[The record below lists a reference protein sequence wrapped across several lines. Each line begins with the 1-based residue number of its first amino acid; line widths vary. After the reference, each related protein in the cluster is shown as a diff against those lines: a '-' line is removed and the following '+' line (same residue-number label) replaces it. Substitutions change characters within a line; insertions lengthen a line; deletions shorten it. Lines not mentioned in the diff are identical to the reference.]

1 MSAVLS
7 VASAVFWGVL
17 VLSLLVFVHEG
28 GHYLVARALRVRA
41 TEFFLGLPCRW
52 RLSRKSRSVGT
63 EFGVTPLLL
72 GGYTRICGMEGS
84 DDDLLA
90 PALQIVM
97 ERGRVRA
104 ADVAR
109 ELDVDEGKAYELL
122 ATLTDWASIRPY
134 YDPELGE
141 TPGQRDYPAS
151 FETLARDANHL
162 TEYDRGHDFT
172 LPGSTAAGSPHPT
185 GLAPDDLLALER
197 SHTYQGVGFLRRC
210 VMLVAG
216 PLVNVVLAFVIVTCA
231 LMARGV
237 DYYPGTSVIGSV
249 EAGSYAEAAG
259 LEAGDEVTAVAG
271 APVGT
276 WEELSSAMRP
286 YLDAGEDFELAYVRD
301 GAESTTLVDLPDGQA
316 CELLGVTASVATYH
330 PSLPEAAQATLAYTG
345 QVASYVAQLIQPQH
359 TMEVLDQSSSVV
371 GIAVMTSEAASS
383 GAYEL
388 ALVAAAVS
396 MSLGFMN
403 LLPIPPF
410 DGGKILIELIQ
421 LVIRRPLSL
430 RAQSALSYLGLAFIV
445 FVFVVVLR
453 NDIVRFVIG

>member
-1 MSAVLS
+1 
-7 VASAVFWGVL
+7 
-17 VLSLLVFVHEG
+17 
-28 GHYLVARALRVRA
+28 
-41 TEFFLGLPCRW
+41 
-52 RLSRKSRSVGT
+52 
-63 EFGVTPLLL
+63 
-72 GGYTRICGMEGS
+72 
-84 DDDLLA
+84 
-90 PALQIVM
+90 
-97 ERGRVRA
+97 
-104 ADVAR
+104 
-109 ELDVDEGKAYELL
+109 
-122 ATLTDWASIRPY
+122 
-134 YDPELGE
+134 
-141 TPGQRDYPAS
+141 
-151 FETLARDANHL
+151 
-162 TEYDRGHDFT
+162 
-172 LPGSTAAGSPHPT
+172 
-185 GLAPDDLLALER
+185 
-197 SHTYQGVGFLRRC
+197 
-210 VMLVAG
+210 MLVAG
-216 PLVNVVLAFVIVTCA
+216 PLVNVALAFVIVTCA

-286 YLDAGEDFELAYVRD
+286 YLDAGEDFELTYVRD

-388 ALVAAAVS
+388 ALVAAAIS